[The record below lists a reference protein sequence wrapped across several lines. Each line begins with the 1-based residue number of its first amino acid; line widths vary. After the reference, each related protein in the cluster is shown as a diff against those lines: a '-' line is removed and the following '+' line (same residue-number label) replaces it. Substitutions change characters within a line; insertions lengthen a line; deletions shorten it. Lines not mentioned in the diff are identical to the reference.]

1 MKVLLTGANSYI
13 GAGLLP
19 VLLEK
24 GHEVICLVRNK
35 TRFKETSGVGDSI
48 KLITGDLLK
57 ETAIEPIPPDVDA
70 AYYMVHSVANTPEFG
85 KMEALSAHNFVKAL
99 NRTNCKQL
107 IFLSS
112 IVGNGHV
119 SQQHKSRKLVELI
132 LKEAKAAVTILCT
145 SIIIGRGSPW
155 FEVICGL
162 AEKHAII
169 TVPRWA
175 KSKCQPIAL
184 TDVLFYLE
192 AVLLN
197 EKALD
202 QTFDIGGPD
211 VLRFTDMVLTYAS
224 MHKLDRKIVVLP
236 FSSPKL
242 SLYWLYFAI
251 PTSYATAQS
260 LIASIPHEGIMHNHR
275 IDDVVAHK
283 CLNYREA
290 LAPVIAGT
298 TPNNEGIN
306 NNDPA
311 VFEEKDEIIKK

>member
-13 GAGLLP
+13 GTGLLP

-35 TRFKETSGVGDSI
+35 HRFKNNNNFGDSV

-57 ETAIEPIPPDVDA
+57 ETVIEPIPPDVDV
-70 AYYMVHSVANTPEFG
+70 AYYLVHSIANTPEFG

-99 NRTNCKQL
+99 NHTNCKQL

-112 IVGNGHV
+112 ITGSRYV

-155 FEVICGL
+155 FDVICGL

-169 TVPRWA
+169 TVPQWA
-175 KSKCQPIAL
+175 KNKHQPIAI

-211 VLRFTDMVLTYAS
+211 VLRFTELVLTYAS
-224 MHKLDRKIVVLP
+224 MRKLDRKIVVLP

-242 SLYWLYFAI
+242 SLYWLYFA
-251 PTSYATAQS
+251 TRASYPAAQS
-260 LIASIPHEGIMHNHR
+260 LIASIPHEGIMHDHR

-290 LAPVIAGT
+290 LAPVITGVN
-298 TPNNEGIN
+298 PNNECIN
-306 NNDPA
+306 NNAPA